1 MGDLIFF
8 KDRIRF
14 ILLTRRKIR
23 KNLTRLYHLIFSVM
37 YRINRSNCEDI
48 LSQNKV
54 YINTVLLEEALDIY
68 SDIHNTISQKTI
80 GNTLLLI
87 DKMQTKIRTAAGN
100 CGASTIEHLLDI
112 SMGISIDNIKTDKT
126 PEFNKLIDFFNKM
139 FVPMSY
145 KVYPKKKE
153 HNNQSTDLTLL
164 TDSALEDSTSFDHY
178 NIADITFPKCKILS
192 KKHMSI
198 LEHINGARMYIPL
211 KKSVFVMNGYFLTDS
226 LNISRIGGTIGLKH
240 REILKTLETINID
253 KSFKSGYLNQMSLR
267 DFLVLTNS
275 EIVDTVLKGYHK
287 LQNLK
292 EKTISSLVKE
302 FLGSEIQVQR
312 EILTLFLLVKDNLEI
327 QYLAY
332 LMYDMIS
339 NESYLLKPQPL
350 AEQVYNSLHWSV
362 QRIFKNAVKTVTNYT
377 KSILEFSEE
386 DIPYEKRIFL
396 MKVPKSVKVKAMDKY
411 KEIVNKGTD
420 SSTKS
425 QQYLDGLLRIPFGVF
440 CKEPILQ
447 KLGELK
453 TEYSH
458 LISGN
463 TESEKKS
470 DNDNDNDNNQAIMTS
485 SIMTSSIMTSSI
497 MTSSI
502 MTSSIETFIKKTKV
516 FTCHDDILSELKKIK
531 LSDLKILANEFNV
544 MTDTK
549 TFLKNTTKT
558 KFIEDVSQLLVNS
571 EYRDFFIK
579 KFGNGIDND
588 FLINYKAKWKEYK
601 KESREYIEGVR
612 KTLDRAVF
620 KQDPAKKEIERIIA
634 QWISGEMK
642 GYCFGFEGPPGT
654 GKTSLAKKGI
664 SKCLTDSE
672 GKSRP
677 FAFIAVGGS
686 SNSSTLEGHS
696 YTYVGSTWGK
706 IVDILIETKC
716 MNPII
721 YIDELDKISKTEN
734 GKEIIGILTHLT
746 DSTQNDQFN
755 DKYFSGIDID
765 LSKVL
770 FIFSYNDF
778 SLLDPILA
786 DRIHRVRFKH
796 LSKRDKITIIE
807 DYILPEILEMVG
819 FSKESVKFDK
829 DTIEF
834 IITSYTYEAGVRKL
848 KEKIFE
854 IIREINLQYITEKN
868 SYEFP
873 IIITSDKV
881 REIFS
886 NKSTIQFKKIAP
898 KPCVGLVNGL
908 YATVCGIGGI
918 TIIEVFKTLA
928 DSKLSMVLTGQQG
941 DVMKESMSCAKTI
954 AWNLIPK
961 TVKDTIKKDWEDN
974 GAWGIHVHCPEAAT
988 PKDGPSAGCAITTA
1002 IVSILTGV
1010 AVKNTVAMTG
1020 EIDLNGSARQIGG
1033 LDIKIDGAKTAGVKK
1048 VLVPRENVQDLEIIK
1063 LEKPDVL
1070 ENIEIVIVENI
1081 WQVLE
1086 HTLVENEIDFQ
1097 MY

>member
-1 MGDLIFF
+1 
-8 KDRIRF
+8 
-14 ILLTRRKIR
+14 
-23 KNLTRLYHLIFSVM
+23 
-37 YRINRSNCEDI
+37 
-48 LSQNKV
+48 
-54 YINTVLLEEALDIY
+54 
-68 SDIHNTISQKTI
+68 
-80 GNTLLLI
+80 
-87 DKMQTKIRTAAGN
+87 
-100 CGASTIEHLLDI
+100 
-112 SMGISIDNIKTDKT
+112 
-126 PEFNKLIDFFNKM
+126 
-139 FVPMSY
+139 MSF

-153 HNNQSTDLTLL
+153 PSNQSTDLALL
-164 TDSALEDSTSFDHY
+164 TDSSLEDSTSFDHY

-240 REILKTLETINID
+240 REILKTLDTINID
-253 KSFKSGYLNQMSLR
+253 NSFKSGYLNQMSLR

-302 FLGSEIQVQR
+302 FLGAEIHVQR
-312 EILTLFLLVKDNLEI
+312 EILTLFLLVKDNLEV

-458 LISGN
+458 LISGETMPIKVDEEADN
-463 TESEKKS
+463 ESTEKESEEET
-470 DNDNDNDNNQAIMTS
+470 NQKQKQNL
-485 SIMTSSIMTSSI
+485 SIMTSSIDA
-497 MTSSI
+497 
-502 MTSSIETFIKKTKV
+502 FIKKSKV
-516 FTCHDDILSELKKIK
+516 FTCDDDILLELKKMK
-531 LSDLKILANEFNV
+531 LSDLKVLANEFNIL
-544 MTDTK
+544 TDTK

-558 KFIEDVSQLLVNS
+558 KFIQTVSGLLVNS

-579 KFGNGIDND
+579 KFGSGIDND

-601 KESREYIEGVR
+601 KESRDYIGGVR
-612 KTLDRAVF
+612 ETLDKAVF
-620 KQDPAKKEIERIIA
+620 KQETAKKEIERIIA

-664 SKCLTDSE
+664 AKCLTDSE

-706 IVDILIETKC
+706 IVDILMETKC

-721 YIDELDKISKTEN
+721 FIDELDKISKTEN

-854 IIREINLQYITEKN
+854 IVREINLQYITEKN

-961 TVKDTIKKDWEDN
+961 TVKDTIKKDWEEN
-974 GAWGIHVHCPEAAT
+974 GPWGIHVHCPEAAT

-1002 IVSILTGV
+1002 IVSILTGIPV
-1010 AVKNTVAMTG
+1010 RNTVAMTG

-1033 LDIKIDGAKTAGVKK
+1033 LDIKIDGAKTAGVQK
-1048 VLVPRENVQDLEIIK
+1048 VLVPRENAEDLEIIK

-1070 ENIEIVIVENI
+1070 ENIEIVIVDNI

-1086 HTLVENEIDFQ
+1086 HTLIENDIDFQ
-1097 MY
+1097 KY

>member
-1 MGDLIFF
+1 
-8 KDRIRF
+8 
-14 ILLTRRKIR
+14 
-23 KNLTRLYHLIFSVM
+23 
-37 YRINRSNCEDI
+37 
-48 LSQNKV
+48 
-54 YINTVLLEEALDIY
+54 
-68 SDIHNTISQKTI
+68 
-80 GNTLLLI
+80 
-87 DKMQTKIRTAAGN
+87 
-100 CGASTIEHLLDI
+100 
-112 SMGISIDNIKTDKT
+112 
-126 PEFNKLIDFFNKM
+126 
-139 FVPMSY
+139 
-145 KVYPKKKE
+145 
-153 HNNQSTDLTLL
+153 
-164 TDSALEDSTSFDHY
+164 
-178 NIADITFPKCKILS
+178 
-192 KKHMSI
+192 
-198 LEHINGARMYIPL
+198 
-211 KKSVFVMNGYFLTDS
+211 
-226 LNISRIGGTIGLKH
+226 
-240 REILKTLETINID
+240 
-253 KSFKSGYLNQMSLR
+253 
-267 DFLVLTNS
+267 
-275 EIVDTVLKGYHK
+275 
-287 LQNLK
+287 
-292 EKTISSLVKE
+292 
-302 FLGSEIQVQR
+302 
-312 EILTLFLLVKDNLEI
+312 
-327 QYLAY
+327 
-332 LMYDMIS
+332 MYDMIS

-458 LISGN
+458 LISGETMPIKGDEGADN
-463 TESEKKS
+463 ESNEKESEEET
-470 DNDNDNDNNQAIMTS
+470 NQKQKQNL
-485 SIMTSSIMTSSI
+485 SIMTSSIDA
-497 MTSSI
+497 
-502 MTSSIETFIKKTKV
+502 FVKKSKV
-516 FTCHDDILSELKKIK
+516 FTCDDDVLAELKKMK
-531 LSDLKILANEFNV
+531 LSDLKVLANEFNIL
-544 MTDTK
+544 TDSK

-558 KFIEDVSQLLVNS
+558 KFIETVGALLVNS

-579 KFGNGIDND
+579 KFGSGIDND

-601 KESREYIEGVR
+601 GESRDYIGGVR
-612 KTLDRAVF
+612 ETLDKAVF
-620 KQDPAKKEIERIIA
+620 KQETAKKEIERIIA

-664 SKCLTDSE
+664 AKCLTDSE

-706 IVDILIETKC
+706 IVDILMETKC

-881 REIFS
+881 KEIFS

-961 TVKDTIKKDWEDN
+961 TVKDTIKKDWEEN

-1010 AVKNTVAMTG
+1010 AVRNTVAMTG

-1033 LDIKIDGAKTAGVKK
+1033 LDIKIDGAKTAGVQK
-1048 VLVPRENVQDLEIIK
+1048 VLVPRENAEDLEIIK

-1070 ENIEIVIVENI
+1070 ENIEIVIVDNI

-1086 HTLVENEIDFQ
+1086 HTLIKNDIDFQ
-1097 MY
+1097 KY

>member
-1 MGDLIFF
+1 MEKMGDLLFF
-8 KDRIRF
+8 KERMRF
-14 ILLTRRKIR
+14 IILTRRKIR
-23 KNLTRLYHLIFSVM
+23 TDLTKLYNQIFSVM
-37 YRINRSNCEDI
+37 YRINRSNSEDI

-54 YINTVLLEEALDIY
+54 YINTVLLEEALEIFIDVKN
-68 SDIHNTISQKTI
+68 SI
-80 GNTLLLI
+80 GGKSLGGCLVLI
-87 DKMQTKIRTAAGN
+87 DKMQQKIRTAASN
-100 CGASTIEHLLDI
+100 CGASTIEDLLEIALDI
-112 SMGISIDNIKTDKT
+112 SISNLKTDKT

-139 FVPMSY
+139 YVPMSF

-153 HNNQSTDLTLL
+153 PSNQSTDLALL

-253 KSFKSGYLNQMSLR
+253 NSFKSGYLNQMSLR

-302 FLGSEIQVQR
+302 FLGAEIHVQR
-312 EILTLFLLVKDNLEI
+312 EILTLFLLVKDNLEV

-458 LISGN
+458 LISGK
-463 TESEKKS
+463 TMPIKGDEEGETDSESTEKESEEDSSKKQ
-470 DNDNDNDNNQAIMTS
+470 NL
-485 SIMTSSIMTSSI
+485 SIMTSSIDA
-497 MTSSI
+497 
-502 MTSSIETFIKKTKV
+502 FVKKSKV
-516 FTCHDDILSELKKIK
+516 FTCDDDVLAELKKMK
-531 LSDLKILANEFNV
+531 LSDLKVLANEFNIL
-544 MTDTK
+544 TDSK

-558 KFIEDVSQLLVNS
+558 KFIETVGTLLVNS

-579 KFGNGIDND
+579 KFGSGIDND

-601 KESREYIEGVR
+601 AESRDYIGGVR
-612 KTLDRAVF
+612 ETLDKAVF
-620 KQDPAKKEIERIIA
+620 KQETAKKEIERIIA

-664 SKCLTDSE
+664 AKCLTDSE

-706 IVDILIETKC
+706 IVDILMETKC

-854 IIREINLQYITEKN
+854 IVREINLQYITEKN

-898 KPCVGLVNGL
+898 KPCIGLVNGL

-961 TVKDTIKKDWEDN
+961 TVKDTIKKDWEEN

-1010 AVKNTVAMTG
+1010 PVRNTVAMTG

-1033 LDIKIDGAKTAGVKK
+1033 LDIKIDGAKTAGVQK
-1048 VLVPRENVQDLEIIK
+1048 VLVPRENAEDLEIIK

-1070 ENIEIVIVENI
+1070 ENIEIVIVDNI

-1086 HTLVENEIDFQ
+1086 HTLIENDIDFQ
-1097 MY
+1097 KY

>member
-1 MGDLIFF
+1 MEEYSFIR
-8 KDRIRF
+8 DRLTF
-14 ILLTRRKIR
+14 LALTRRKIR
-23 KNLTRLYHLIFSVM
+23 NILNIQYSHIFSVM
-37 YRINRSNCEDI
+37 YRINRSSCDDV

-54 YINTVLLEEALDIY
+54 YINTVLLEEALELYNNIY
-68 SDIHNTISQKTI
+68 ENLYNVSIGKALIATDTIH
-80 GNTLLLI
+80 
-87 DKMQTKIRTAAGN
+87 DKIQTAASN
-100 CGASTIEHLLDI
+100 CGAETLDTLLEIALDI
-112 SMGISIDNIKTDKT
+112 SIQDIKTDKT
-126 PEFNKLIDFFNKM
+126 PEFNKLIDFFNRM
-139 FVPMSY
+139 YVPMSY
-145 KVYPKKKE
+145 KVYPKKVE
-153 HNNQSTDLTLL
+153 GNGAVTVVNEAS
-164 TDSALEDSTSFDHY
+164 LEDSVSFDHY
-178 NIADITFPKCKILS
+178 NIADLNFPKCKMLQ
-192 KKHMSI
+192 KKNMSI
-198 LEHINGARMYIPL
+198 QEHINGARMYIPIPQV
-211 KKSVFVMNGYFLTDS
+211 KKVFVMNGYFLTDS
-226 LNISRIGGTIGLKH
+226 LNISRIGGTIGRKH
-240 REILKTLETINID
+240 NEILKSMEGLSID
-253 KSFKSGYLNQMSLR
+253 QSFKSGYLNQMSLR
-267 DFLVLTNS
+267 DFLVLSNN
-275 EIVDTVLKGYHK
+275 EIVDTVIKGFHK
-287 LQNLK
+287 LQTLK
-292 EKTISSLVKE
+292 DKTISSLVKE
-302 FLGSEIQVQR
+302 FLGSEVHVQR

-396 MKVPKSVKVKAMDKY
+396 MKVPKNVKVKAMDKY
-411 KEIVNKGTD
+411 KEIINKGTD

-425 QQYLDGLLRIPFGVF
+425 QQYLDGLLRIPFGIY
-440 CKEPILQ
+440 CREPILQ
-447 KLGELK
+447 RLSELK
-453 TEYSH
+453 TEFSH
-458 LISGN
+458 LISQDT
-463 TESEKKS
+463 TESGHVDGNAIEPVMNSAIEKYIKTTKCFA
-470 DNDNDNDNNQAIMTS
+470 NNEEILT
-485 SIMTSSIMTSSI
+485 
-497 MTSSI
+497 
-502 MTSSIETFIKKTKV
+502 EVKKMKLAELRDLTAEFNTVNSQKLFMKNWTKGKIV
-516 FTCHDDILSELKKIK
+516 NVIGDIL
-531 LSDLKILANEFNV
+531 A
-544 MTDTK
+544 
-549 TFLKNTTKT
+549 
-558 KFIEDVSQLLVNS
+558 
-571 EYRDFFIK
+571 EYKDFFTK
-579 KFGNGIDND
+579 SLMSNPGLDNTA
-588 FLINYKAKWKEYK
+588 FLSFREKWSNHKNDT
-601 KESREYIEGVR
+601 RDYISGVR
-612 KTLDRAVF
+612 ETLDKAVF
-620 KQDPAKKEIERIIA
+620 KQDTAKREIERIVA
-634 QWISGEMK
+634 QWISGDMK

-664 SKCLTDSE
+664 AKCLTDSNN
-672 GKSRP
+672 KSRP

-734 GKEIIGILTHLT
+734 GKEIIGILTHIT

-770 FIFSYNDF
+770 FIFSYNDY

-807 DYILPEILEMVG
+807 DYILPEILNMVG
-819 FSKESVKFDK
+819 FSKDSVKFAE

-834 IITSYTYEAGVRKL
+834 IITSYTFEAGVRKL

-854 IIREINLQYITEKN
+854 IIREINLQYITEKK

-873 IIITSDKV
+873 IIINTDKV

-898 KPCVGLVNGL
+898 KPNVGLVNGL
-908 YATVCGIGGI
+908 YATTSGIGGI

-961 TVKDTIKKDWEDN
+961 KVKDTIKKDWEDN
-974 GAWGIHVHCPEAAT
+974 GSWGIHVHCPEAAT

-1002 IVSILTGV
+1002 IVSILTGIPV
-1010 AVKNTVAMTG
+1010 RNTVAMTG

-1033 LDIKIDGAKTAGVKK
+1033 LDIKIDGAKSAGVKK
-1048 VLVPRENVQDLEIIK
+1048 VLVPRENAQDLDIIK

-1070 ENIEIVIVENI
+1070 ENIEIVIVDNI

-1086 HTLVENEIDFQ
+1086 HTLVENDIDFQ
-1097 MY
+1097 KY

>member
-1 MGDLIFF
+1 MEKMGDLLFF
-8 KDRIRF
+8 KERMRF
-14 ILLTRRKIR
+14 IILTRRKIR
-23 KNLTRLYHLIFSVM
+23 TDLTKLYNQIFSVM
-37 YRINRSNCEDI
+37 YRINRSNSEDI

-54 YINTVLLEEALDIY
+54 YINTVLLEEALEIFIDVKN
-68 SDIHNTISQKTI
+68 SI
-80 GNTLLLI
+80 GGKSLGGCLVLI
-87 DKMQTKIRTAAGN
+87 DKMQQKIRTAAGN
-100 CGASTIEHLLDI
+100 CGASTIEDLLEISLDI
-112 SMGISIDNIKTDKT
+112 SISNLKTDKT

-139 FVPMSY
+139 YVPMSF

-153 HNNQSTDLTLL
+153 PSNQSTDLALL
-164 TDSALEDSTSFDHY
+164 TDSSLEDSTSFDHY

-253 KSFKSGYLNQMSLR
+253 NSFKSGYLNQMSLR

-302 FLGSEIQVQR
+302 FLGAEIHVQR
-312 EILTLFLLVKDNLEI
+312 EILTLFLLVKDNLEV

-458 LISGN
+458 LISGETMPIKGDEGADN
-463 TESEKKS
+463 ESNEKESEEET
-470 DNDNDNDNNQAIMTS
+470 NQKQKQNL
-485 SIMTSSIMTSSI
+485 SIMTSSIDA
-497 MTSSI
+497 
-502 MTSSIETFIKKTKV
+502 FVKKSKV
-516 FTCHDDILSELKKIK
+516 FTCDDDVLAELKKMK
-531 LSDLKILANEFNV
+531 LSDLKVLANEFNIL
-544 MTDTK
+544 TDSK

-558 KFIEDVSQLLVNS
+558 KFIETVGALLVNS

-579 KFGNGIDND
+579 KFGSGIDND

-601 KESREYIEGVR
+601 GESRDYIGGVR
-612 KTLDRAVF
+612 ETLDKAVF
-620 KQDPAKKEIERIIA
+620 KQETAKKEIERIIA

-664 SKCLTDSE
+664 AKCLTDSE

-706 IVDILIETKC
+706 IVDILMETKC

-881 REIFS
+881 KEIFS

-961 TVKDTIKKDWEDN
+961 TVKDTIKKDWEEN

-1010 AVKNTVAMTG
+1010 AVRNTVAMTG

-1033 LDIKIDGAKTAGVKK
+1033 LDIKIDGAKTAGVQK
-1048 VLVPRENVQDLEIIK
+1048 VLVPRENAEDLEIIK

-1070 ENIEIVIVENI
+1070 ENIEIVIVDNI

-1086 HTLVENEIDFQ
+1086 HTLIKNDIDFQ
-1097 MY
+1097 KY

>member
-1 MGDLIFF
+1 MEKMEEVSFVKERLRFLIV
-8 KDRIRF
+8 
-14 ILLTRRKIR
+14 TRRKLKKCLNR
-23 KNLTRLYHLIFSVM
+23 QYSHIFSVM
-37 YRINRSNCEDI
+37 YRINRSSSEDI

-54 YINTVLLEEALDIY
+54 YLNTVLLEEALELYTEIY
-68 SDIHNTISQKTI
+68 ENLYRVSIGKALLALDTIRE
-80 GNTLLLI
+80 
-87 DKMQTKIRTAAGN
+87 KIQTAAGN
-100 CGASTIEHLLDI
+100 CGAETLDTLLDI
-112 SMGISIDNIKTDKT
+112 ALDISIHDIKTNKT
-126 PEFNKLIDFFNKM
+126 PEFNKLVDFFNRM
-139 FVPMSY
+139 YVPMSY
-145 KVYPKKKE
+145 KIYPRKTE
-153 HNNQSTDLTLL
+153 MPGSGAVIVTNES
-164 TDSALEDSTSFDHY
+164 SLEDSVSFDHY
-178 NIADITFPKCKILS
+178 NIADLNFPKCKMLQ
-192 KKHMSI
+192 KKQMSI
-198 LEHINGARMYIPL
+198 LEHINGSRMYIPIPQL
-211 KKSVFVMNGYFLTDS
+211 NRVFVMNGYFLTDS
-226 LNISRIGGTIGLKH
+226 LNISRIGGTIGRKH
-240 REILKTLETINID
+240 DEILKSMEGLSID
-253 KSFKSGYLNQMSLR
+253 ESFKSGYLNQMSLR
-267 DFLVLTNS
+267 DFLVLSNN
-275 EIVDTVLKGYHK
+275 EIVDTVIRGFHK
-287 LQNLK
+287 LQTLK
-292 EKTISSLVKE
+292 DKTISSLVKE
-302 FLGSEIQVQR
+302 FLGSEVHIQR

-377 KSILEFSEE
+377 KSILEFTEE

-411 KEIVNKGTD
+411 KEIINKGTD

-425 QQYLDGLLRIPFGVF
+425 QQYLDGLLRIPFGVY
-440 CKEPILQ
+440 CREPILQ
-447 KLGELK
+447 RLAELK
-453 TEYSH
+453 TEFTH
-458 LISGN
+458 LVSQDTSASGFTDGSALEPVMN
-463 TESEKKS
+463 
-470 DNDNDNDNNQAIMTS
+470 
-485 SIMTSSIMTSSI
+485 
-497 MTSSI
+497 
-502 MTSSIETFIKKTKV
+502 SSIEKYIKTTKCFANV
-516 FTCHDDILSELKKIK
+516 DEILAEVKKMKLSELR
-531 LSDLKILANEFNV
+531 DLTAEFN
-544 MTDTK
+544 T
-549 TFLKNTTKT
+549 
-558 KFIEDVSQLLVNS
+558 VNS
-571 EYRDFFIK
+571 QKLFMKNWTKGKIVNVIGEIVMEYRDFFVK
-579 KFGNGIDND
+579 SLMSNPGLDNTA
-588 FLINYKAKWKEYK
+588 FLSFREKWNSHKND
-601 KESREYIEGVR
+601 SREYIRGVR
-612 KTLDRAVF
+612 ETLDKAVF
-620 KQDPAKKEIERIIA
+620 KQDTAKREIERIIA
-634 QWISGEMK
+634 QWISGDMK

-664 SKCLTDSE
+664 AKCLTDSE

-734 GKEIIGILTHLT
+734 GKEIIGILTHIT

-819 FSKESVKFDK
+819 FSRDSVKFAD

-834 IITSYTYEAGVRKL
+834 IITSYTFEAGVRKL
-848 KEKIFE
+848 KEKVFE
-854 IIREINLQYITEKN
+854 IIREINLEYITEKR

-873 IIITSDKV
+873 IIINVDKV
-881 REIFS
+881 RDIFS

-898 KPCVGLVNGL
+898 GPCVGLVNGL
-908 YATVCGIGGI
+908 YATTSGIGGI

-961 TVKDTIKKDWEDN
+961 TVKDTIKKDWDDN
-974 GAWGIHVHCPEAAT
+974 GAWGIHIHCPEAAT

-1002 IVSILTGV
+1002 IVSILTGI
-1010 AVKNTVAMTG
+1010 AVRNTVAMTG

-1033 LDIKIDGAKTAGVKK
+1033 LDIKIDGAKSAGVEK
-1048 VLVPRENVQDLEIIK
+1048 VLVPRENAEDLDIIK

-1070 ENIEIVIVENI
+1070 ENIEIVIVDNI

-1086 HTLVENEIDFQ
+1086 HTLVENDIDFQ
-1097 MY
+1097 KY